1 MGERKID
8 SVVVTEVSGNCSCYR
23 DRGYQFKR
31 TQVGIV
37 ALGSSGPV
45 TVGGPKPS
53 LPMILRVHSRG
64 GGDVVLVSDLDVA
77 RVAVL
82 CTHSWSCLSLV
93 RRDFILDRVR
103 LGPVVVHASKQGI
116 LFVL

>member
-1 MGERKID
+1 MIEDISS
-8 SVVVTEVSGNCSCYR
+8 SVLRLVLWHW
-23 DRGYQFKR
+23 DRR
-31 TQVGIV
+31 
-37 ALGSSGPV
+37 GPV
-45 TVGGPKPS
+45 MVGGPKSSP
-53 LPMILRVHSRG
+53 PIILGPYSVLWVHSRG
-64 GGDVVLVSDLDVA
+64 GGDVVLVSDLDAA

-82 CTHSWSCLSLV
+82 CTHSYLSLF